1 MTHEITGTEPAPRP
15 EKWLFFALKKHSKS
29 PRFWSFDTQNDTR
42 NDTRDDTRNDK
53 RDDTHFTGL
62 RAFSLPFF
70 RWILGTNW
78 QTHLPSVIRPESA
91 ACATSLR
98 SFTAFI
104 PDRTTNQPLAR
115 EDRSGPDL
123 ARRWTT
129 YFITLQH
136 VAL

>member
-1 MTHEITGTEPAPRP
+1 MTHEITGTEPAPGP
-15 EKWLFFALKKHSKS
+15 EKWLFFALKKPSKS

-42 NDTRDDTRNDK
+42 NDTRDDT
-53 RDDTHFTGL
+53 HFIGL

-104 PDRTTNQPLAR
+104 PDRTTSQPLAR
-115 EDRSGPDL
+115 EDQSAADL

>member
-1 MTHEITGTEPAPRP
+1 MTHEITGTEPAPKP
-15 EKWLFFALKKHSKS
+15 EKRAFFALKKHSES
-29 PRFWSFDTQNDTR
+29 SLFGSFDTQNDTR
-42 NDTRDDTRNDK
+42 NDT

-70 RWILGTNW
+70 RWVLGTNW
-78 QTHLPSVIRPESA
+78 QTHLPTVIRPESA

-104 PDRTTNQPLAR
+104 PDRTTSQPLAP
-115 EDRSGPDL
+115 EEQSGADL

-129 YFITLQH
+129 YFITFQNE
-136 VAL
+136 AL